1 MNIETRTHKF
11 DLLTLPEKAAP
22 GDFPGRFREIISDP
36 INLLIERHPMA
47 GCLVEDKVVLHNGVL
62 VPVSGPYSYYGDFSN
77 ILVFNRGV
85 HEPLEEFVFQEVLK
99 ILPKAP
105 SMLELG
111 AYWGHYSMW
120 CQKLR
125 PEAKNFLVE
134 PETINLDAARRN
146 FDFNGFQGTFIQSM
160 VGRGHFLV
168 DDFFTWQGTSEL
180 TILHSDIQ
188 GYEMEMLEGAVDS
201 FNQKKINYVYVSTHS
216 NALHTSCCNY
226 LKEMGYR
233 IEVESDFETD
243 STSFDGLIFASSP
256 NVEPVF
262 KNFGALGRLAIAKST
277 PQEVLANLNETL
289 GR

>member
-1 MNIETRTHKF
+1 MNIENRTQKF
-11 DLLTLPEKAAP
+11 GLSTLPEKAAP

-62 VPVSGPYSYYGDFSN
+62 VPVSGPYSYYGDFSS

-105 SMLELG
+105 TMLELG

-120 CQKLR
+120 CQKMR

-168 DDFFTWQGTSEL
+168 DDFFAWQGMPEL

-188 GYEMEMLEGAVDS
+188 GYEMEMLEGATGS
-201 FNQKKINYVYVSTHS
+201 FSQKKINYVYVSTHS
-216 NALHTSCCNY
+216 NALHISCCDY

>member
-1 MNIETRTHKF
+1 MNIENLKQQF
-11 DLLTLPEKAAP
+11 DISTLPAKAAP

-62 VPVSGPYSYYGDFSN
+62 VPVSGPYSYYGDFSS

-85 HEPLEEFVFQEVLK
+85 HEPLEEYVFQEVLK

-105 SMLELG
+105 TMLELG

-134 PETINLDAARRN
+134 PETVNLDAARRN

-160 VGRGHFLV
+160 VGRGQFLV
-168 DDFFTWQGTSEL
+168 DDFFAWQGMAEL

-188 GYEMEMLEGAVDS
+188 GYEMEMLEGAASS
-201 FNQKKINYVYVSTHS
+201 FAQKKIKYVYVSTHS
-216 NALHTSCCNY
+216 NALHTSCCEY
-226 LKEMGYR
+226 LREMGYR
-233 IEVESDFETD
+233 IEVESDFESD
-243 STSFDGLIFASSP
+243 STSYDGLIFASSP
-256 NVEPVF
+256 KVEPVF
-262 KNFGALGRLAIAKST
+262 KNFGAMGRLAIAKST
-277 PQEVLANLNETL
+277 PQEVLANLAMLL

>member
-1 MNIETRTHKF
+1 MNIENLTQQF
-11 DLLTLPEKAAP
+11 DISTLPAKAAP

-62 VPVSGPYSYYGDFSN
+62 VPVSGPYSYYGDFSS

-85 HEPLEEFVFQEVLK
+85 HEPLEEYVFQEVLK

-105 SMLELG
+105 TMLELG

-134 PETINLDAARRN
+134 PETVNLDAARRN

-160 VGRGHFLV
+160 VGRGQFLV
-168 DDFFTWQGTSEL
+168 DDFFAWQGMAEL

-188 GYEMEMLEGAVDS
+188 GYEMEMLEGAASS
-201 FNQKKINYVYVSTHS
+201 FAQKKIKYVYVSTHS
-216 NALHTSCCNY
+216 NALHTSCCEY
-226 LKEMGYR
+226 LREMGYR
-233 IEVESDFETD
+233 IEVESDFESD
-243 STSFDGLIFASSP
+243 STSYDGLIFASSP
-256 NVEPVF
+256 KVEPVF
-262 KNFGALGRLAIAKST
+262 KNFGAMGRLAIAKST
-277 PQEVLANLNETL
+277 PQEVLANLAMLL

>member
-1 MNIETRTHKF
+1 MISENRIQKF
-11 DLLTLPEKAAP
+11 DLSTLPDKATP

-47 GCLVEDKVVLHNGVL
+47 GCLAGDKVVLHNGVL

-105 SMLELG
+105 TMLELG

-120 CQKLR
+120 CQKIR

-160 VGRGHFLV
+160 VGRAHFLV
-168 DDFFTWQGTSEL
+168 DDFFAWQAMPEL

-188 GYEMEMLEGAVDS
+188 GYEMEMLEGAIDS
-201 FNQKKINYVYVSTHS
+201 FSQKKINYVYVSTHS

-226 LKEMGYR
+226 LNEMGYR

-262 KNFGALGRLAIAKST
+262 KNFGAMGRLAIAKST
-277 PQEVLANLNETL
+277 PSEVLTKLNAML

>member
-1 MNIETRTHKF
+1 MNIENRTQKF
-11 DLLTLPEKAAP
+11 DLSTLPEKAAP

-62 VPVSGPYSYYGDFSN
+62 VPVSGPYSYYGDFSS

-105 SMLELG
+105 TMLELG

-120 CQKLR
+120 CQKMR
-125 PEAKNFLVE
+125 PEAKNFLLE

-168 DDFFTWQGTSEL
+168 DDFFAWQGMPEL

-188 GYEMEMLEGAVDS
+188 GYEMEMLEGATGS
-201 FNQKKINYVYVSTHS
+201 FSQKKINYVYVSTHS
-216 NALHTSCCNY
+216 NALHISCCDY

-233 IEVESDFETD
+233 IEVDSDFETD

-277 PQEVLANLNETL
+277 PQQVLANLNETL
-289 GR
+289 CR